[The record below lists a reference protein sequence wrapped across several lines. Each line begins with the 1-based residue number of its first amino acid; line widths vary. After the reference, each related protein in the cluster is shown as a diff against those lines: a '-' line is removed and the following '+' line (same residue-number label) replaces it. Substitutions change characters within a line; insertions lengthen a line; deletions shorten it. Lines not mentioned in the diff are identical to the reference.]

1 MTPYKITKFLAST
14 TVKSIESMLTRPR
27 DHTKPPPLDLVINCR
42 NYLTFRVLLSNGQRS
57 NVLVAETPAALD
69 KTHTTMDG
77 AVITVS
83 VFFK

>member
-14 TVKSIESMLTRPR
+14 TVKLIESMLTSPR

-42 NYLTFRVLLSNGQRS
+42 NYLMFRVLLSNGQRS
-57 NVLVAETPAALD
+57 YVLAAITPAALD
-69 KTHTTMDG
+69 KAHITRDG